1 MLLENFDPSK
11 TYARQ
16 KKFDC
21 GNDTINRF
29 VHGSLK
35 KQIRENLSR
44 AAVLLDDEADDRF
57 AGFYTLTSFTIEA
70 PLLAELSS
78 GRLPNQVP
86 CVRMVMLGIDK
97 HYQGQKLG
105 RKLLQDAIR
114 RMIDAADSIDIYGLY
129 LDADPPAVDFY
140 RHLGFIFLAKRFP
153 DQPTPMF
160 LPIETARSSLP

>member
-11 TYARQ
+11 TYTRQ

-21 GNDTINRF
+21 GNERINHF
-29 VHGSLK
+29 VRSSLK
-35 KQIRENLSR
+35 KQVRESLSR
-44 AAVLLDDEADDRF
+44 AAVLLDDQADDLF

-70 PLLAELSS
+70 PLLNELSG

-86 CVRMVMLGIDK
+86 CVRMIMLGVDK

-105 RKLLQDAIR
+105 KRLLLDAIQ
-114 RMIDAADSIDIYGLY
+114 RMIDAADGIGIYGLC
-129 LDADPPAVDFY
+129 LDADPSAVDFY
-140 RHLGFIFLAKRFP
+140 LHLGFIFLAERLP

-160 LPIETARSSLP
+160 LPIETVRSSLL